1 MPLFAFVFESNT
13 HTGPSFRVPLTAKTH
28 ECPKDCLA
36 TAGSIKRLTLLA
48 QRAAKQMVGYF
59 TGYIA
64 KRQPI
69 GRYELK
75 LSTQN
80 LPLMK
85 TKLERWSPSHQLAQ
99 VVNRMYA
106 DLEAK
111 GVLRSAPEE
120 FNLAAHG
127 DERDELKGNS
137 SAPSARKISM
147 AGIFSTA

>member
-1 MPLFAFVFESNT
+1 
-13 HTGPSFRVPLTAKTH
+13 
-28 ECPKDCLA
+28 
-36 TAGSIKRLTLLA
+36 
-48 QRAAKQMVGYF
+48 MVGYF

-111 GVLRSAPEE
+111 GVLRKWSCPLCTCLLGNYVGAVNGEVTV
-120 FNLAAHG
+120 
-127 DERDELKGNS
+127 EL
-137 SAPSARKISM
+137 
-147 AGIFSTA
+147 

>member
-1 MPLFAFVFESNT
+1 M
-13 HTGPSFRVPLTAKTH
+13 
-28 ECPKDCLA
+28 
-36 TAGSIKRLTLLA
+36 I
-48 QRAAKQMVGYF
+48 GYF

-127 DERDELKGNS
+127 DERDELRVEFIRAFRSTDFRGTF
-137 SAPSARKISM
+137 
-147 AGIFSTA
+147 FSTA